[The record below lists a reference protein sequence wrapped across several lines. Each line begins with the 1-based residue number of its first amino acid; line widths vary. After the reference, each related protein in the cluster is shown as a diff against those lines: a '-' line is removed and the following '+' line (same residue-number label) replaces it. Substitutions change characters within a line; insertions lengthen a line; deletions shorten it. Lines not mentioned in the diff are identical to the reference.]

1 MSENKKMYKLSFVN
15 NGKPFELGKWTVK
28 KHNDVLRETTKYEK
42 SNKDTT
48 EDERNTK
55 YQTLLILKG
64 LKEIDSSVTEEKIED
79 MHPLDRNE
87 IFSAIFN
94 SGREGITPDAE
105 NFQKKKK

>member
-1 MSENKKMYKLSFVN
+1 MSEKKMYKISFIN
-15 NGKPFELGKWTVK
+15 EGKPFELGKWTVK
-28 KHNDVLRETTKYEK
+28 KHSEVLRETTKYEK
-42 SNKDTT
+42 ENKDTA
-48 EDERNTK
+48 EEERNTK

-64 LKEIDSSVTEEKIED
+64 LREIDISVTEEDIEG
-79 MHPLDRNE
+79 MHPMDRND

>member
-1 MSENKKMYKLSFVN
+1 MYKLSFVN

-28 KHNDVLRETTKYEK
+28 LHHKVLQASTKYEK
-42 SNKDTT
+42 EHEGIS
-48 EDERNTK
+48 EDDRMMK
-55 YQTLLILKG
+55 YQTFLILEG
-64 LKEIDSSVTEEKIED
+64 LKSVDSKVTEDDIEN
-79 MHPLDRNE
+79 MHPIDRNE